1 MKKTSYLLLVLLL
14 SVTNLTAQINQ
25 ASIQVKGKGTVKEI
39 AEEIIF
45 RVPLKIIDSSYIGC
59 NNRLSYTLDEFQKEL
74 IGKGI
79 SDASIQTANY
89 SITENMIY
97 ENGKRFQK
105 GYQGA
110 VSIVVAE
117 KYSPQL
123 IEKVLESVKSFQ
135 LNYSINFTMS
145 DKQKVRLTEIAM
157 ENAVE
162 DAKQKAMILTEA
174 SNVQLGDIL
183 KISFGVD
190 QFRPDPFL
198 SERVMSSR
206 ADIIGQNELNLSPP
220 LTSLSKSVLIVWKI
234 K

>member
-14 SVTNLTAQINQ
+14 SLSNLTAQINQ

-97 ENGKRFQK
+97 ENGKRVQK
-105 GYQGA
+105 GYQG
-110 VSIVVAE
+110 VVNIVVAE